1 MANIETKTS
10 AMLMPLRPEIS
21 SSRSSSDGRSPI
33 VAGRAL
39 RPAASLLN
47 LSEEGN
53 SQRQLPTLPRPGQ
66 SSNRSKAPTMRAK
79 GHEKEARSNN
89 GLPDQLQGH
98 KFLQRKSQTVVA
110 PATLRKPRKSVL
122 GEALKQQQRAF
133 EARRR
138 AYLKL
143 RAGQRQEEH
152 ASQLQQQAAS
162 EEARA
167 QRLIALRMERVK
179 RVLAD
184 IAPSMDVEQVAAKE
198 LLREDMRL
206 ERKQRARRSR
216 MAARRLKQKLEKVR
230 VPVLTT
236 CF

>member
-47 LSEEGN
+47 LSEGN
-53 SQRQLPTLPRPGQ
+53 SQRQLPTLPRPEQ
-66 SSNRSKAPTMRAK
+66 SSNRSKAPTKRAK

-152 ASQLQQQAAS
+152 ESQLQQQATS